1 MAEQQEGNGEQW
13 RREKVDIICSALQ
26 WLNREDVEEY
36 VKDCKDENE
45 VETLFSM
52 LSEGL
57 SNIEKQPNQAHND
70 DCDVSSPLPEEG
82 ATAVKTENVEEF
94 VNVITGEEIGVVELQ
109 LIEMFPEVDPEYIKK
124 RCTETQGDSDFLAAL
139 IRSSLISRTEAAWRL
154 SSRYSG
160 GSPWTKIRIRGPTS
174 VRSAAQTT

>member
-57 SNIEKQPNQAHND
+57 SNIEKQPNQAPND
-70 DCDVSSPLPEEG
+70 DCDVSSPQPEG
-82 ATAVKTENVEEF
+82 ATAMTTEYVEEF
-94 VNVITGEEIGVVELQ
+94 VNEITGEDTGVAELK
-109 LIEMFPEVDPEYIKK
+109 LIDMFPDVDPEYIKK
-124 RCTETQGDSDFLAAL
+124 R
-139 IRSSLISRTEAAWRL
+139 
-154 SSRYSG
+154 
-160 GSPWTKIRIRGPTS
+160 
-174 VRSAAQTT
+174 